1 MANTWLLA
9 DLIADQCRVFS
20 VFSVFSAFSAFSVVK
35 CFLWISV
42 SVLLGQVVVGINQ
55 TS

>member
-1 MANTWLLA
+1 MANTCLLA
-9 DLIADQCRVFS
+9 DLIADQCC
-20 VFSVFSAFSAFSVVK
+20 VFSAFSAFSVVK

-42 SVLLGQVVVGINQ
+42 SVLLGQVVVGMNQ

>member
-1 MANTWLLA
+1 MANTCLLA
-9 DLIADQCRVFS
+9 DLIANQCCVFS
-20 VFSVFSAFSAFSVVK
+20 VFSAFSVVK

-42 SVLLGQVVVGINQ
+42 SVLLGQVVVGMNQ

>member
-1 MANTWLLA
+1 MANTCLLA
-9 DLIADQCRVFS
+9 DLIADQCCV
-20 VFSVFSAFSAFSVVK
+20 FSAFSVVK

-42 SVLLGQVVVGINQ
+42 SVLLGQVVVGMNQ